1 MIIISQEVGGQFAD
15 DNFIYDKE
23 GNLID
28 LKSDLH
34 TWADKN
40 GLMWERQTY
49 TVWKLIKEVVLWK

>member
-1 MIIISQEVGGQFAD
+1 MIFISEEVGGQFAD

-23 GNLID
+23 GNLLN

-49 TVWKLIKEVVLWK
+49 TTWKLIKEVAL